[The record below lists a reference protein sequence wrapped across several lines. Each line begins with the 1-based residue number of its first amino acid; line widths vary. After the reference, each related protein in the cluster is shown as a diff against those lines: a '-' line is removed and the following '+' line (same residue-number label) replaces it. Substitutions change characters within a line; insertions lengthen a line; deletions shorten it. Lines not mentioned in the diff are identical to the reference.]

1 MRHIEWAYSSAGEH
15 YIDIVG
21 VTGSIPVTPTIRT
34 PSLKFSIT
42 FKRLDAFRLLA
53 SSQAHH
59 PVQAFPGLRNIYLF
73 ADTTQI
79 FRNKIASAAL
89 KRPETCV

>member
-1 MRHIEWAYSSAGEH
+1 
-15 YIDIVG
+15 
-21 VTGSIPVTPTIRT
+21 
-34 PSLKFSIT
+34 
-42 FKRLDAFRLLA
+42 LA

>member
-1 MRHIEWAYSSAGEH
+1 
-15 YIDIVG
+15 
-21 VTGSIPVTPTIRT
+21 
-34 PSLKFSIT
+34 
-42 FKRLDAFRLLA
+42 LA

-79 FRNKIASAAL
+79 LRNKIASAAL
-89 KRPETCV
+89 KRSETCA